1 MFASGWIAVHAAC
14 TCIQQALYKEDMQM
28 TAGRAL
34 LVKATDC
41 VTNILA
47 AGSSIGS
54 SLLLLDLILAVCMA
68 LQKGGA

>member
-1 MFASGWIAVHAAC
+1 
-14 TCIQQALYKEDMQM
+14 M

-47 AGSSIGS
+47 VAAGSSIGS
-54 SLLLLDLILAVCMA
+54 ILLLLDLILAVCMA